1 MINFKKVS
9 KETGID
15 ERTLKGLYKEAED
28 VTKSVF
34 GNTKNKDYVEDT
46 FMDLVKKY
54 RYNESVKIV
63 DPISNYLE
71 NKDVSVEQLLNEKY
85 KQRKSVE
92 GVQIDYL
99 DKDDFGGERVFNFQL
114 NGDHKTG
121 LSWDEIDFSYSDQG
135 KLYKFGQDVKNPEM
149 DVVVELLK
157 KAYPKMVK

>member
-1 MINFKKVS
+1 MINFRKVS
-9 KETGID
+9 RETGID

-28 VTKSVF
+28 VAKSVF
-34 GNTKNKDYVEDT
+34 GNTKNSDFIEDT
-46 FMDLVKKY
+46 FYDLIKKMRY
-54 RYNESVKIV
+54 RESKK

-71 NKDVSVEQLLNEKY
+71 NKEATVAELLNEKY
-85 KQRKSVE
+85 KQRKSIE

-99 DKDDFGGERVFNFQL
+99 DKEDFGGERVFNFQL
-114 NGDHKTG
+114 TGGHKTG
-121 LSWDEIDFSYSDQG
+121 LFWDEIDFSYSDRG